1 MTPIHFRAARATA
14 AALVLILLGA
24 CSAER
29 AFDNTVDASLF
40 VGKTAVKATAGA
52 TKLAVKGTGS
62 VIRGVSGSED

>member
-1 MTPIHFRAARATA
+1 MKTMISRGLTATA
-14 AALVLILLGA
+14 AALALSLMGA

-52 TKLAVKGTGS
+52 TKLAVKGTRSVVGAGS
-62 VIRGVSGSED
+62 DDN

>member
-1 MTPIHFRAARATA
+1 MTQMNPRGLTATA
-14 AALVLILLGA
+14 AALALMLMGG

-52 TKLAVKGTGS
+52 TKLAVKGTRS
-62 VIRGVSGSED
+62 VVRGASDEM

>member
-1 MTPIHFRAARATA
+1 MKLMISHGLTATA
-14 AALVLILLGA
+14 AALSLSLLGG

-52 TKLAVKGTGS
+52 TKLAVKGTRS
-62 VIRGVSGSED
+62 VVRGANDDL